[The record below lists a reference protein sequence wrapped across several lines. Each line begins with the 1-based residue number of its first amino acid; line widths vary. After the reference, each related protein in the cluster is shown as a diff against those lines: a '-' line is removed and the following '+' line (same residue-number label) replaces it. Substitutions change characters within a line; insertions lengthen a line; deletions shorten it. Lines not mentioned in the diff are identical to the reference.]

1 MRVMC
6 VDDSPSLTTGSC
18 TGLVKWKEYTVHPC
32 PEGVRN
38 GHGPGFIVDGVRP
51 ALAGVLIADGATG
64 CDCFLQS
71 RFRPIKEVDV
81 NAMFRCEETVN
92 A

>member
-1 MRVMC
+1 MRVIC
-6 VDDSPSLTTGSC
+6 VDDSSPASSPGIPS
-18 TGLVKWKEYTVHPC
+18 GLVKWKEYDVETC
-32 PEGVRN
+32 
-38 GHGPGFIVDGVRP
+38 GHAAHVNESADVAGFIVPGVPTPHRN
-51 ALAGVLIADGATG
+51 
-64 CDCFLQS
+64 DCWRQS